1 MLFDL
6 KDQEILG
13 VKDISAQQK
22 LNDYINLIKKWNKT
36 RNLVSRQTSDQD
48 LKEHVIDCLAINREI
63 KTKKILDIGTGAGLP
78 GIVIALT
85 NPETKVTLL
94 DSNRKKIAFLTHVK
108 AKLNLKNAELR
119 HTRIEDYD
127 LSEEQLIVCRALSSP
142 NELIKK
148 IKKNINEQTV
158 ILMMVSEEQDI
169 FIEGYKTQ
177 YINSVAEKILKKKR
191 GFLRISDLKN

>member
-13 VKDISAQQK
+13 VKDIAALQNLS
-22 LNDYINLIKKWNKT
+22 DYINLIKKWNKT
-36 RNLVSRQTSDQD
+36 RNLVSRKTSDLD

-108 AKLNLKNAELR
+108 AKLNLKNVELK

-127 LSEEQLIVCRALSSP
+127 VSKEKLIVCRALSSP

-148 IKKNINEQTV
+148 IKKNMNRP
-158 ILMMVSEEQDI
+158 L
-169 FIEGYKTQ
+169 F
-177 YINSVAEKILKKKR
+177 
-191 GFLRISDLKN
+191 

>member
-108 AKLNLKNAELR
+108 AKLR

>member
-1 MLFDL
+1 MNNNNSVIKRIGLLMGATSNKFIITNSIIQH
-6 KDQEILG
+6 KD
-13 VKDISAQQK
+13 KNSATRSVANRPG
-22 LNDYINLIKKWNKT
+22 LPNNLQIIT
-36 RNLVSRQTSDQD
+36 
-48 LKEHVIDCLAINREI
+48 IEI

-127 LSEEQLIVCRALSSP
+127 VSEEQLIVCRALSSP

-158 ILMMVSEEQDI
+158 ILMMVSEDQDI

>member
-85 NPETKVTLL
+85 NPEKYGNLL
-94 DSNRKKIAFLTHVK
+94 NALSNKDHAPAAGLQLQRNLNMQAFQRNKTFLLRVI
-108 AKLNLKNAELR
+108 KLN
-119 HTRIEDYD
+119 T
-127 LSEEQLIVCRALSSP
+127 
-142 NELIKK
+142 
-148 IKKNINEQTV
+148 
-158 ILMMVSEEQDI
+158 
-169 FIEGYKTQ
+169 
-177 YINSVAEKILKKKR
+177 
-191 GFLRISDLKN
+191 